1 MLWDGVKGEK
11 TGKHSGLYFAAS
23 SRDFRR
29 FPEHLTDTAL
39 SSKLSESQKKE
50 EFTVFGLSWLY
61 QKLTQ

>member
-50 EFTVFGLSWLY
+50 EFTVFG
-61 QKLTQ
+61 T